1 MKLKAGGAWSAAAAL
16 VALWTWSGNSAAQDV
31 QARVWASSCNACHGT
46 EGRGAGAMP
55 PLAGRPKG
63 DLLKALLDFKT
74 DKRAAT
80 IMHQHAKG
88 YTDQELERIAEYF
101 SKVSR

>member
-1 MKLKAGGAWSAAAAL
+1 VDAVCA
-16 VALWTWSGNSAAQDV
+16 
-31 QARVWASSCNACHGT
+31 ACHGT

-63 DLLKALLDFKT
+63 DILKAMLDFKA

-80 IMHQHAKG
+80 IMHQLAKG
-88 YTDQELERIAEYF
+88 YTDQELDRIAGHF

>member
-1 MKLKAGGAWSAAAAL
+1 MKLKIIGAWSTAAAL
-16 VALWTWSGNSAAQDV
+16 VALWAWSGNSAAQDM
-31 QARVWASSCNACHGT
+31 QARVWAASCAACHGT

-63 DLLKALLDFKT
+63 DLLRALLDFKT

-80 IMHQHAKG
+80 VMHQHAKG
-88 YTDQELERIAEYF
+88 YTDQELDRIAEYF
-101 SKVSR
+101 SKVIR